1 MTLLTIA
8 DAVADETKGP
18 KPATIASNTDPA
30 AENIL
35 RLINKVGKRLQKA
48 YAWNIL
54 TKEHSFTA
62 PGVETLLSAA
72 AIAAIGDFGRII
84 PETFWDRGSNN
95 LISGPI
101 DAVEWQGLKVQ
112 TYSSQNK
119 KYRYRGGDIIT
130 SPRIDS
136 GVTCAFEYV
145 SINWCD
151 IAAGSGEKAAF
162 TIDTDVAL
170 IDEELIIY
178 GSVFEWLDNE
188 GQPSGNAAR
197 KYKDHFDLLIKA
209 DNMNAKVLTAGDIFS
224 QNTRHFT
231 GDPKA
236 SRASYG
242 GDF

>member
-1 MTLLTIA
+1 MTLLSIA
-8 DAVADETKGP
+8 NSVADETKGP
-18 KPATIASNTDPA
+18 RPDTIASNTDPA
-30 AENIL
+30 AQNIL

-48 YAWNIL
+48 YAWNII
-54 TKEHSFTA
+54 TKEGTVTA
-62 PGVETLLSAA
+62 PGVETLIASAA
-72 AIAAIGDFGRII
+72 LPSDFDRII

-101 DAVEWQGLKVQ
+101 SAVEWQGLKVQ

-130 SPRIDS
+130 SPIIDS
-136 GVTCAFEYV
+136 GVTCAYEYV

-162 TIDTDVAL
+162 SIDTDVAL
-170 IDEELIIY
+170 IDEELIVY
-178 GSVFEWLDNE
+178 GAIFEWLDSE
-188 GQPSGNAAR
+188 GQPSNNAAR
-197 KYKDHFDLLIKA
+197 QYKDHFDLLVKSDEMSA
-209 DNMNAKVLTAGDIFS
+209 DVLVSADIFA